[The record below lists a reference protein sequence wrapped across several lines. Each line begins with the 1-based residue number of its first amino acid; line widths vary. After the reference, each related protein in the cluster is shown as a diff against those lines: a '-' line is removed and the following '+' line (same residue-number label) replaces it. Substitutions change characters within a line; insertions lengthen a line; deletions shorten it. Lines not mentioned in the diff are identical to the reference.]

1 MKIRTITGA
10 LAAGALVLAGV
21 ATATDAAQANP
32 HAKPRFDR
40 VPGLKGTTFR
50 PAAANGDK
58 QVKVIFQMSDQPVI
72 QRVAHAKR
80 QGHTFTARQRSSAR
94 STLKQQQRS
103 LTRAVGAAGGVVY
116 ETYQD
121 AYNGVAARV
130 AVKDLPALQ
139 ETPGV
144 VAVHAVHAMKI
155 NDIAGN
161 QYIGGP
167 QAWQNTGRT
176 GAGVKVAI
184 IDTGVDYTHAD
195 FGGPGTEAAF
205 EANDPTVIEPGSFPT
220 AKVVGGFDFV
230 GDDYAAEADDPAN
243 RIPHPDPDPLDC
255 NGHGSHVAG
264 IAAGQGVLSD
274 GSTYTGPYD
283 ANTLSGHNWNVGP
296 GIAPKALI
304 YAYKVFGCEGSV
316 DNSIVV
322 AALNRAAQDG
332 VDVVN
337 MSLGSPFGTPNDPEV
352 AAVNAMA
359 QAGTVVVTS
368 AGNEGQNAYMVGSP
382 STADRAISVAALDA
396 SRATVP
402 GAHATFSKTPAT
414 VDLQDSNE
422 APFPEGQTLP
432 VKVLRNADGT
442 VSLGCDPAEYTKA
455 GVTGALVVTARGT
468 CARVARAIFGQ
479 QAGAAA
485 VVMINSD
492 AAYPPMEGEITE
504 NPDTGEPFHVT
515 IPFFGAPG
523 TAAAATALQAAHGGT
538 VTLTHTSIA
547 NPGYQR
553 LASFTSGGP
562 RNGDSAVKPDVT
574 APGVAVLSAGVGTG
588 TKAATISGTSQAA
601 PATAGSAALLTQ
613 AHPTWSTA
621 RIKAA
626 IMNTADAS
634 LDLTYNPRI
643 SGTGVVQVQRA
654 IDTQADIL
662 AGNGQS
668 TLSYGAEQLTGA
680 YSETLPM
687 TIENTGATPLTYSI
701 AGSFNG
707 SALGAAISASPS
719 TVTVAAG
726 SSQTVQ
732 VTLSLSAAQVAALPN
747 AEASNFG
754 ALVAIRGAVVATPTT
769 SGPGVYS
776 LRVPFLVAPR
786 ATSGVSTSETAK
798 PRPTPGSGS
807 GFATSVTVHDGGFRN
822 GNADVY
828 SWGISDPADADT
840 PYDVRAA
847 GVQVLP
853 GEALGGDESD
863 RSLVFAVNVHRGWS
877 TPAASEVDVPI
888 DNNGD
893 GTPDAWVIG
902 IDFGAATAGDNDG
915 RYVSLI
921 TDAEFNVVD
930 AWVATAPMNTSTME
944 LPTLASEVGLS
955 AGKSAFTYGVT
966 AFDTQNG
973 AEDPTGTAR
982 FDAWSP
988 AVSTGEFESLNPGET
1003 AKIDLAYR
1011 QGAVSSSKV
1020 KGWMVV
1026 TLDDPSGTDQADL
1039 VAVPN
1044 GPKP

>member
-1 MKIRTITGA
+1 MKKRTITGA
-10 LAAGALVLAGV
+10 LAAGALVLGGV
-21 ATATDAAQANP
+21 AIASVSPAGAGTKT
-32 HAKPRFDR
+32 RFEHLSS
-40 VPGLKGTTFR
+40 LKGMTFH
-50 PAAANGDK
+50 PASANGNR
-58 QVKVIFQMSDQPVI
+58 QVKVIFQLSGTSVA
-72 QRVAHAKR
+72 QRIAHAKH
-80 QGHTFTARQRSSAR
+80 QGHGFSAKQKSDARA
-94 STLKQQQRS
+94 TLKRNQQA
-103 LTRAVGAAGGVVY
+103 LTHAVTAAGGLVY

-130 AVKDLPALQ
+130 AVKDLAALQ
-139 ETPGV
+139 STPGV
-144 VAVHAVHAMKI
+144 VAVHAVHTSKI

-205 EANDPTVIEPGSFPT
+205 DANDSTVIEPGTFPT
-220 AKVVGGFDFV
+220 AKVVGGYDFV
-230 GDDYAAEADDPAN
+230 GDDYAAEADDPADQ
-243 RIPHPDPDPLDC
+243 IPQPDPDPLDC

-264 IAAGQGVLSD
+264 IAAGDGVLAD

-283 ANTLSGHNWNVGP
+283 ANTLSSHNWNVGP
-296 GIAPKALI
+296 GLAPKALI

-322 AALNRAAQDG
+322 AALTRAVQDG
-332 VDVVN
+332 VDVIN
-337 MSLGSPFGTPNDPEV
+337 MSLGSPFGTPDDPEV
-352 AAVNAMA
+352 AAINAMA

-368 AGNEGQNAYMVGSP
+368 AGNESPNAYTVGSP

-402 GAHATFSKTPAT
+402 GAHAVFTNTDDT

-422 APFPEGQTLP
+422 APFTEGETLP
-432 VKVLRNADGT
+432 VKVLRNPDGSL
-442 VSLGCDPAEYTKA
+442 SLGCDPAEYTA
-455 GVTGALVVTARGT
+455 ANVTGALVVTERGT
-468 CARVARAIFGQ
+468 CARVARAIFGEE
-479 QAGAAA
+479 AGAAA
-485 VVMINSD
+485 VVMLNTD
-492 AAYPPMEGEITE
+492 AAYPPMEGEITS
-504 NPDTGEPFHVT
+504 NPDDGVPFHVT

-523 TAAAATALQAAHGGT
+523 TAAAATALLAADGGS
-538 VTLTHTSIA
+538 VTLTHTEIA

-553 LASFTSGGP
+553 LASFSSGGP

-588 TKAATISGTSQAA
+588 SRAATISGTSQAS
-601 PATAGSAALLTQ
+601 PATAGSAALMTE
-613 AHPTWSTA
+613 AHPDWSTA

-634 LDLTYNPRI
+634 LDLSYNTRL
-643 SGTGVVQVQRA
+643 SGTGVVQIQKA
-654 IDTQADIL
+654 IDTKADIL

-668 TLSYGAEQLTGA
+668 TLSYGAEQLAGA

-687 TIENTGATPLTYSI
+687 TIENTGDAPISYTI

-707 SALGAAISASPS
+707 NSLGAAISASPNS
-719 TVTVAAG
+719 VTVDG
-726 SSQTVQ
+726 NSSQTVQ
-732 VTLSLSAAQVAALPN
+732 VTLSLTAAQVAALPN
-747 AEASNFG
+747 AETSNFG
-754 ALVAIRGAVVATPTT
+754 ALVTIRGAVVATPTA

-786 ATSGVSTSETAK
+786 ALSAVSTSAATS
-798 PRPTPGSGS
+798 PRPAAGSGS
-807 GFATSVTVHDGGFRN
+807 VRTTSVTVHNGGFVS

-828 SWGISDPADADT
+828 SWGISDAADT
-840 PYDVRAA
+840 DSPYDLRAA

-853 GEALGGDESD
+853 GEVLDGDATDRALI
-863 RSLVFAVNVHRGWS
+863 FAVNVQHGWS
-877 TPAASEVDVPI
+877 TPAASEVDIPI
-888 DNNGD
+888 DNNHD
-893 GTPDAWVIG
+893 GQVDAFVIG

-921 TDAEFNVVD
+921 TDAEFTIVD
-930 AWVATAPMNTSTME
+930 AWVADAPMNTSTME
-944 LPTLASEVGLS
+944 LPTLASEIGLS
-955 AGKSAFTYGVT
+955 AAHPSFTYGLT
-966 AFDTQNG
+966 AFDLENG
-973 AEDPTGTAR
+973 AVDPAGTAE
-982 FDAWSP
+982 FDVWSP
-988 AVSTGEFESLNPGET
+988 AVSTGAFETVDPGDS
-1003 AKIDLAYR
+1003 ARIDLAYR

-1026 TLDDPSGTDQADL
+1026 PLDDPSGTAQTDL
-1039 VAVPN
+1039 VAVPT